1 MVLADN
7 EMYEARTL
15 ILCMGVMSAKQ
26 LDREDELL
34 GKRLSYCATCD
45 GMFYKDKRIAVICN
59 DKSMSMRLNILRIL
73 QQRYYISLPIMT
85 AK

>member
-34 GKRLSYCATCD
+34 GKGSATVPPVMAC
-45 GMFYKDKRIAVICN
+45 FTRI
-59 DKSMSMRLNILRIL
+59 RG
-73 QQRYYISLPIMT
+73 
-85 AK
+85 